1 MNSNTTPEE
10 ASYAWGRYFEKFA
23 GRDGTGRG
31 YLNREDKEHIKR
43 SNTSRQLFTKYGQS
57 SS

>member
-31 YLNREDKEHIKR
+31 YLNRRDKEHIKR
-43 SNTSRQLFTKYGQS
+43 GNTSRQLYNKYV
-57 SS
+57 

>member
-23 GRDGTGRG
+23 GRDGRG
-31 YLNREDKEHIKR
+31 YLNRRDKEHIKR
-43 SNTSRQLFTKYGQS
+43 GNTSRQLYNKYG
-57 SS
+57 